1 MRLRYSLAAVSVG
14 LLILLG
20 SGLRA
25 ATAQEVFRNPA
36 MEANPEFQ
44 KAYSNARLL
53 LERGRL
59 DEAIEEY
66 RKAAKLKEDKCP
78 ECFEMIGQI
87 FLINGQHKE
96 AAVAYRQAIELK
108 PGNEA
113 EIHNALGVVL
123 FLQKEKSLYVEAAN
137 EFQRAIDLSK
147 GAVVKAYYNLG
158 HTFAKLGKTDEAKT
172 AFKTY
177 LEKLPDAKEAT
188 EVRALIANPGR
199 AGDRFAPGFNVKS
212 TKGEML
218 SLDSLR
224 GKVVVLDFWAS
235 WCGPCREDMPEVRK
249 IWKTFNSDK
258 FVLVGINLDRNQ
270 RDFEQYVK
278 EQSVVWPQYYDG
290 KGWGNKLARLYDV
303 HAIPHTVL
311 IGPDGVIHATGL
323 RGARLSRAIGD
334 LLKKVPAETSKSGS

>member
-1 MRLRYSLAAVSVG
+1 
-14 LLILLG
+14 
-20 SGLRA
+20 
-25 ATAQEVFRNPA
+25 
-36 MEANPEFQ
+36 
-44 KAYSNARLL
+44 
-53 LERGRL
+53 
-59 DEAIEEY
+59 
-66 RKAAKLKEDKCP
+66 
-78 ECFEMIGQI
+78 MIGQI

>member
-1 MRLRYSLAAVSVG
+1 MILAT
-14 LLILLG
+14 
-20 SGLRA
+20 SGLPA
-25 ATAQEVFRNPA
+25 TTAQEVFRNPA
-36 MEANPEFQ
+36 MEASPEFQ
-44 KAYSNARLL
+44 KAYSRARELM
-53 LERGRL
+53 ERGQL

-66 RKAAKLKEDKCP
+66 RNAAKLKEGKCP

-87 FLINGQHKE
+87 FLLAGQHKE

-108 PGNEA
+108 PVNEG

-123 FLQKEKSLYVEAAN
+123 YLQKEKSLYVEAAN
-137 EFQRAIDLSK
+137 EFQRAIDVSK
-147 GAVVKAYYNLG
+147 GGVVKAYYNLG
-158 HTFAKLGKTDEAKT
+158 HALVKIGKTEEAKV

-177 LEKLPDAKEAT
+177 LEKQPDAKEAT
-188 EVRALIANPGR
+188 EVRALIANPSR
-199 AGDRFAPGFNVKS
+199 AGEKFAPGFDVKS
-212 TKGEML
+212 TKGEQL
-218 SLDSLR
+218 SLDGLR

-278 EQSVVWPQYYDG
+278 EQAVVWPQYFDG
-290 KGWGNKLARLYDV
+290 KVWGNKLARLYGV

-311 IGPDGVIHATGL
+311 IDPDGIIRATGL
-323 RGARLSRAIGD
+323 RGARLARAIGD
-334 LLKKVPAETSKSGS
+334 LLKTGSVEAKKSGSD